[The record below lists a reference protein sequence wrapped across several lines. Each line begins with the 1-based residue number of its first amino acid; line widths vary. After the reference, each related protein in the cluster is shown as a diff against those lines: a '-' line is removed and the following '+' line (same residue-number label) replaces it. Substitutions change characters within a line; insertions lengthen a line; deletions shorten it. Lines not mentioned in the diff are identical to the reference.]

1 MSYVYMKVL
10 ESSPQRYD
18 RGMRLLTLGRLEQ
31 AQRDIAT
38 RIRSGWRVLDIGC
51 GTGTLAVMMALRG
64 AQVTGVDI
72 SPIMLSVAHEKVRAA
87 GLQDRVA
94 LRELGVTELDT
105 AFPDGSFDAITSSL
119 AFSELAN
126 DEVTYALRQCHRLLR
141 PLGWLII
148 CDEVRP
154 DSPVE
159 RFATWLAR
167 LPFVLVTFAL
177 TQNTTSQVSDLS
189 PRIEEAGFQM
199 EEVRRYLLGTLR
211 TFVAKREGTTDEM
224 AQGA

>member
-18 RGMRLLTLGRLEQ
+18 RGMRLLTLGRLER
-31 AQRDIAT
+31 AQQDIAE
-38 RIRSGWRVLDIGC
+38 RIQPGWRVLDIGC
-51 GTGTLAVMMALRG
+51 GTGTLAVLVAQRE

-72 SPIMLSVAHEKVRAA
+72 SPVMLSVAREKVRAA

-105 AFPDGSFDAITSSL
+105 AFADASFDAITSSL
-119 AFSELAN
+119 AFSELSD

-141 PLGWLII
+141 PSGWLMI

-154 DSPVE
+154 DSLVE

-167 LPFVLVTFAL
+167 LPFVLVTFLL
-177 TQNTTSQVSDLS
+177 TQNTTRQVSDLS
-189 PRIEEAGFQM
+189 PRIEAAGFQM
-199 EEVRRYLLGTLR
+199 MEVRRYLLDTLQ
-211 TFVAKREGTTDEM
+211 TFVAVKG
-224 AQGA
+224 